1 MTLVSRLQTISDRLM
16 NLPAKLGDPRY
27 VTVKAIHPADGEV
40 VLEPT
45 PKVESIP
52 SYMAARYLQ
61 TGVEIA
67 NDDVLVSGISR
78 RYTEAFLKKSKY
90 IINDTQKAELIDII
104 TTDMLTYSLVLRKL
118 RGK

>member
-1 MTLVSRLQTISDRLM
+1 MTLVSRLQHISDRLM

-27 VTVKAIHPADGEV
+27 LKVDAMHPSDGLVT
-40 VLEPT
+40 LMPT

-52 SYMAARYLQ
+52 SYMASRYLQ

-78 RYTEAFLKKSKY
+78 SYSEAFLKKSKY
-90 IINDTQKAELIDII
+90 TLDNSQKAELIDII
-104 TTDMLTYSLVLRKL
+104 TSDMLTYSLVLRKI
-118 RGK
+118 RNR